1 MSRRALFWMGQA
13 VLVGA
18 VGAFVW
24 RSLARHWEEFRAVE
38 VAFHPQPGW
47 IALSALVV
55 WATYGGLIEAW
66 RRILAGWGE
75 RLPYATAV
83 RIWTISNLGR
93 YLPGKIWSVA
103 GLAVLAQRSGVAP
116 WAAAGSAII
125 MQAVALGTGVAVVA
139 ATAPGAASPL
149 SLALA
154 ALVAACVV
162 AVLVWPKTMRLAS
175 RALGRE
181 LRPLHPAAVTIAA
194 LVTTLSW
201 VAYGVA
207 FWLLARGLFGHTSL
221 SLASAVGVFAAGYII
236 GLLALVAPGGV
247 GVREVIFI
255 GLLAPILGSGAAV
268 ALGIASRILLT
279 ITEAGAA
286 AAGLLTRERKGAS
299 G

>member
-1 MSRRALFWMGQA
+1 MSRRALFWIGQA
-13 VLVGA
+13 VLAAA

-24 RSLARHWEEFRAVE
+24 RSLARHWEEFRTVE
-38 VAFHPQPGW
+38 VTFHLQPGW

-149 SLALA
+149 SLSLA
-154 ALVAACVV
+154 ALVAAAVV

-181 LRPLHPAAVTIAA
+181 LRPLHAAAVTIAA
-194 LVTTLSW
+194 LVTALSW

-221 SLASAVGVFAAGYII
+221 SLVSAIGVFAAGYII

-247 GVREVIFI
+247 GVREIIFI

-268 ALGIASRILLT
+268 ALGVASRILLT

-286 AAGLLTRERKGAS
+286 AAGLLTRERKRAS